1 MINSLTKIVLAF
13 ILFFLQSDI
22 HVKKKCKVGYKC
34 KYGLL
39 YATALIQPIAK
50 IYDKDKH
57 ELIVPLLTCPPLG
70 SYIRN

>member
-1 MINSLTKIVLAF
+1 ML
-13 ILFFLQSDI
+13 
-22 HVKKKCKVGYKC
+22 KKCKVGYKC

-39 YATALIQPIAK
+39 YATASTQPIAK
-50 IYDKDKH
+50 IYNKDQQIN